1 MYHQKSPATEMLIA
15 QLGYIGFESF
25 VENENGVVAYIQKK
39 DWNSNKVEDLYLL
52 NSNEFDITF
61 KV

>member
-61 KV
+61 QV